1 MHDIGKNIVS
11 IVLECN
17 NFEVVDL
24 GVMVPAEKIVEEARR
39 LHPDVIALS
48 GLITPSLGEMVHV
61 ASELEKAGLNIP
73 LMVGGAA
80 TSALHTALKIAPAYS
95 APVIHARDA
104 AQNPVI
110 AAKLLNP
117 ELHDEFVNTLR
128 REEAELAGRKSP
140 SADLLTLAESR
151 DRRLSIADD
160 YEPVRPAELGKVLEV
175 KIRLKDI
182 LTLINW
188 KYYLLAWRV

>member
-1 MHDIGKNIVS
+1 M
-11 IVLECN
+11 
-17 NFEVVDL
+17 
-24 GVMVPAEKIVEEARR
+24 R
-39 LHPDVIALS
+39 
-48 GLITPSLGEMVHV
+48 
-61 ASELEKAGLNIP
+61 
-73 LMVGGAA
+73 
-80 TSALHTALKIAPAYS
+80 AYS

-188 KYYLLAWRV
+188 KYYLLAWRVFEKGKAPAKRNNFLQMPRPYWTPSRLRQSCQRHSYDSM